1 MPGLIVALCVTLPL
15 IGFFIMMVYLRRIEN
30 AERMA
35 MIDKGL
41 DPTFFA
47 TKKKGGSSATLR
59 VALLLIGVGVGI
71 LGGFILDELLN
82 PGFRMGGNP
91 IPYFMMVFIF
101 GGLGLLSAY
110 LIEEK
115 KHKASGN

>member
-1 MPGLIVALCVTLPL
+1 MTGLIVALCVTLPL
-15 IGFFIMMVYLRRIEN
+15 IGFFVMLVYLRRIEN

-59 VALLLIGVGVGI
+59 VALLLIGVGLGI
-71 LGGFILDELLN
+71 LGGFILDKITTTGLH
-82 PGFRMGGNP
+82 MGGNP
-91 IPYFMMVFIF
+91 VPYFMMIFIF